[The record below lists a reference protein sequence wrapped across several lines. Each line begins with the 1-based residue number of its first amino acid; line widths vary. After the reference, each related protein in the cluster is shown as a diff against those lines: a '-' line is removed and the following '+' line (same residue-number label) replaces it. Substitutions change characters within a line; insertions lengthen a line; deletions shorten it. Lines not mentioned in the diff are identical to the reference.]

1 MELKLGNE
9 VYKDGE
15 QVDYHFLPSYTYGK
29 YHGQKIG
36 DINPKSVPSV
46 DSGTLQYKKGEK
58 TFFSTTPAGW
68 ILKNTNGRVYN
79 FNTEVNILNTN
90 PVDKNKLF
98 NIKLVKKEQV
108 QSRQA
113 VQPQAVQPQAVQ
125 PQALQPTVRTFST
138 IDDDYFD
145 HQKVEYLILK
155 NSTLYPQLS
164 GQNVDLTLTKDMFF
178 TKNKGELMW
187 NPFSIAAKVGW
198 WIVEGGKM
206 THDLSQFNILNNS
219 YFITNKPN
227 IQFLPSGNMTE
238 RMKRVKAEKER
249 KAAEAAQEDQAA
261 ETNVTPIPC
270 SQTAINLKDRVK
282 YGVNEGVVTGFEIT
296 YDNTELKT
304 QTVRCDENLFSIT
317 AGIEKNKSDLFTKR
331 NPGVV
336 YAHVVAGSRKRRR
349 KRKTRHGMK
358 IR

>member
-29 YHGQKIG
+29 YNGQKIG

-58 TFFSTTPAGW
+58 SFFSTTPAGW

-108 QSRQA
+108 QPRQA
-113 VQPQAVQPQAVQ
+113 VKPQAVQP
-125 PQALQPTVRTFST
+125 TVRTLST

-164 GQNVDLTLTKDMFF
+164 GQNVDLRTTKDMFF
-178 TKNKGELMW
+178 TENKGELMW
-187 NPFSIAAKVGW
+187 NPFSIAKVGW

-206 THDLSQFNILNNS
+206 THDLSQYNILNNR
-219 YFITNKPN
+219 YFTTNKPN

-238 RMKRVKAEKER
+238 RMKQVKAEKER
-249 KAAEAAQEDQAA
+249 KAAEATQEDQAA

-270 SQTAINLKDRVK
+270 SQTAINLKDKVK
-282 YGVNEGVVTGFEIT
+282 YEGNEGVVTGFEIT
-296 YDNTELKT
+296 FTDQTT
-304 QTVRCDENLFSIT
+304 QTVRCDEKLLSIT

-336 YAHVVAGSRKRRR
+336 YAHVVAGSRKKR

-358 IR
+358 RR